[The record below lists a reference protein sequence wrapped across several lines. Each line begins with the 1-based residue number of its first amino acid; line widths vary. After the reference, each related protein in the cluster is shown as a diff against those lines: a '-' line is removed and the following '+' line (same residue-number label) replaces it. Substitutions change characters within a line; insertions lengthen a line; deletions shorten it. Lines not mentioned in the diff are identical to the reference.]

1 MTSSAMLEHLLGNI
15 RKAGLERGDEGIGAL
30 WCRGPGAQEVKA
42 KYGPR
47 PKEDEEVQG
56 ARS

>member
-1 MTSSAMLEHLLGNI
+1 MTPSAMLEHRLGNI
-15 RKAGLERGDEGIGAL
+15 RKAGLERGEEGRGAL
-30 WCRGPGAQEVKA
+30 WCGGSGAQEVKA